1 MEYVPI
7 GSVKGGAFRGKA
19 LFQGD
24 ASRGKASRACEVDD
38 QMDLIRTDEQKH
50 RTYCS

>member
-19 LFQGD
+19 L
-24 ASRGKASRACEVDD
+24 RACEVGD